1 MCNYKFV
8 FSIDA
13 GKADIL
19 KVTFKQIENSFVR
32 YFVGTSLADVKGK
45 DLASPLG
52 KTIRISYPNSL
63 YISFEQLQEGDMTQ
77 FEVEYL
83 YID

>member
-1 MCNYKFV
+1 MCNYKFI

-13 GKADIL
+13 GEADIL
-19 KVTFKQIENSFVR
+19 KVTFKQIENAFMR

-45 DLASPLG
+45 DLESPLG

-63 YISFEQLQEGDMTQ
+63 YISIEQQNEGEMTH
-77 FEVEYL
+77 F
-83 YID
+83 